1 MMTDLRRIVAGL
13 NEPAKVWRREE
24 RFDVELVCDDRL
36 EW

>member
-1 MMTDLRRIVAGL
+1 MISDLRSIVAKCNDGS
-13 NEPAKVWRREE
+13 KVWRGEE